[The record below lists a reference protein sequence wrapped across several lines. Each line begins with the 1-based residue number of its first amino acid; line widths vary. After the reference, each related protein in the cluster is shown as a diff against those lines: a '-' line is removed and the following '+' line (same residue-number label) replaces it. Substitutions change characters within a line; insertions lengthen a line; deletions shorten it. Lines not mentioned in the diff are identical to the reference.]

1 MKHNFF
7 KHYPNAQLKKY
18 THEQM
23 SYTYWFVFVYDRSDK
38 DILRARELNDKYLN
52 RTITAEEKEE
62 WIAGIKGALNALDL
76 QRIEWNVR
84 LIGDFELLR
93 LCFRTKAWSHGDIPT
108 ASDFVR
114 ILDNIQRIR
123 DTGMVMADT
132 PQVPTQ
138 PLTIYQKWN
147 DIEKIMHDVTVICS
161 RTVKSIDYCG
171 EIYAGERNGGL

>member
-7 KHYPNAQLKKY
+7 KHYTNAQLKKY

-123 DTGMVMADT
+123 DRGRVMGKAMIIAVKYMQEKGMVDYNGFCHEGMEG
-132 PQVPTQ
+132 QEGR
-138 PLTIYQKWN
+138 IYW
-147 DIEKIMHDVTVICS
+147 EKAP
-161 RTVKSIDYCG
+161 Y
-171 EIYAGERNGGL
+171 